1 MKSQLGLSAVSQIDV
16 NLDYDE
22 HNGRRLVSSGKIIE
36 IYASRLENWAAQC
49 MLGYVVVAAAAVV
62 LITSAIVQ
70 FQYQSEAPA
79 STPIIYG
86 LV

>member
-36 IYASRLENWAAQC
+36 IYASRLEN
-49 MLGYVVVAAAAVV
+49 
-62 LITSAIVQ
+62 
-70 FQYQSEAPA
+70 
-79 STPIIYG
+79 
-86 LV
+86 